1 MGDRMT
7 DIAGSSSGNPPPFL
21 QLKKLQYRFRHHMRQ
36 EMELESVHF
45 GRNGIKL
52 AKDKF

>member
-7 DIAGSSSGNPPPFL
+7 DIPRSSSGNSPPFL
-21 QLKKLQYRFRHHMRQ
+21 QLKFQYRFRHHMRQ